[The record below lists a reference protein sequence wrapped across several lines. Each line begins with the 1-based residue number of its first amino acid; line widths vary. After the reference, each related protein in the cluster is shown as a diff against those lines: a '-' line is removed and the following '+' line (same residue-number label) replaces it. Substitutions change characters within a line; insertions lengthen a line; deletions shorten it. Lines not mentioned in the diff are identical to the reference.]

1 MDRKHLSPER
11 VVRVV
16 EVIDMVKDF
25 TLGVGPVHGL
35 IKITFRIERGE
46 FVSIIGPPGWGKS
59 ISVRIIGCL
68 DKQTSGTC
76 LLEGISL
83 NGLGPDQLAEIR
95 NKKIGFVCQQFNL
108 RSGNSAA
115 ENVEVSLNH
124 VGVAA
129 GEARER
135 AIKPLQAV
143 GMAGHEDRMPSRMSG
158 CEQQRVAIA
167 RAIVNQPAIVLADEP
182 TGALDARSSMEILA
196 IFQRLNRE
204 YGITIMLAT
213 HDPDLA
219 KYSKRAIHIAAG
231 KIESDTPII
240 EPRDAVR
247 DLENIPA
254 SPSAEAAP
262 V

>member
-11 VVRVV
+11 AARVV
-16 EVIDMVKDF
+16 EIIDMVKDF
-25 TLGVGPVHGL
+25 TLGVGLVHA
-35 IKITFRIERGE
+35 INKITFGIERGE
-46 FVSIIGPPGWGKS
+46 FVSIIGPPGSGKS
-59 ISVRIIGCL
+59 TLVRIIGGL

-83 NGLGPDQLAEIR
+83 NDLSPDQLAEIR
-95 NKKIGFVCQQFNL
+95 NKKIGFVFQQFDL

-115 ENVEVSLNH
+115 ENVEVSLRH
-124 VGVAA
+124 VGVPA
-129 GEARER
+129 GQASEQAMK
-135 AIKPLQAV
+135 ALQAV
-143 GMAGHEDRMPSRMSG
+143 GMAGHEDQLPSQMSG
-158 CEQQRVAIA
+158 GEQQRVAIA
-167 RAIVNQPAIVLADEP
+167 RAIIHQPALVLADEP
-182 TGALDARSSMEILA
+182 TGALDARSSVEILA

-204 YGITIMLAT
+204 YGITIMMAT

-219 KYSKRAIHIAAG
+219 RYSKRVIHIEAG
-231 KIESDTPII
+231 KIESDRRII
-240 EPRDAVR
+240 EPHDAVS